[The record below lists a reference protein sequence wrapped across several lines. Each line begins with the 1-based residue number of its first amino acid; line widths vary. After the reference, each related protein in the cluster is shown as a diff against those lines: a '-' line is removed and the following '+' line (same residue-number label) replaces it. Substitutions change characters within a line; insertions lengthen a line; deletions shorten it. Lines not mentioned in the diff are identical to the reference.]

1 MSDFHVIP
9 ALAQTLL
16 GHSREDLCA
25 IASGLGQP
33 AYRGNQ
39 IADWLYAGK
48 CATVDEMSNLPKGF
62 RAKLA
67 ERARVGTPEVVAAT
81 EAPDRTTKF
90 LLDFDGVRVE
100 TVLLPSDD
108 RVSVCVSS
116 QVGCAAGCTFCATAT
131 LGMTRNLTA
140 GEIVAQVLVA
150 SRALEAAP
158 WYALQLPGACAVNH
172 VVYMGMGE
180 PLWNLENVVR
190 SIRLLN
196 EELGIG
202 MRGITVSTVGIPDEI
217 RRLANYNLQITL
229 AVSLHAGTEETRQAL
244 VPVGRKYSINEVLDA
259 SRYYFDVTGRR
270 VTYEYVLLG
279 GVNDSPAEAMALAR
293 RISGVPAH
301 VNLIPWNTVD
311 SRGTFKPP
319 RRDDIRR
326 FRGVLEYAG
335 IAVTQRRERGQ
346 GIAAACG
353 QLAGSQ

>member
-1 MSDFHVIP
+1 MSDFTVISAP
-9 ALAQTLL
+9 GQTLL
-16 GHSREDLCA
+16 GHSRDELRA
-25 IASGLGQP
+25 LAERMGQP
-33 AYRGNQ
+33 AYRGSQ
-39 IADWLYAGK
+39 IADWLYTGK
-48 CATVDEMSNLPKGF
+48 CPSVAEMNNLPKGF

-116 QVGCAAGCTFCATAT
+116 QVGCAAGCAFCATAT
-131 LGMTRNLTA
+131 LGFARNLTA

-150 SRALEAAP
+150 GRGLEAAP
-158 WYALQLPGACAVNH
+158 WYALQPPAARAVNH
-172 VVYMGMGE
+172 VVFMGMGE
-180 PLWNLENVVR
+180 PLWNLENVVK

-229 AVSLHAGTEETRQAL
+229 AVSLHAGKEETRQAL
-244 VPVGRKYSINEVLDA
+244 VPVGRKYTINEVLDA
-259 SRYYFDVTGRR
+259 SRLYFDVTGRR

-279 GVNDSPAEAMALAR
+279 GVNDSPEEAKALAD
-293 RISGVPAH
+293 RISGAPAH
-301 VNLIPWNTVD
+301 VNLIPWNPAD
-311 SRGTFKPP
+311 SRGKFEPP

-326 FRGVLEYAG
+326 FRAVLEYAG

-346 GIAAACG
+346 GIDAACG

>member
-1 MSDFHVIP
+1 MSDFPVIS

-16 GHSREDLCA
+16 GHSREDLCKMA
-25 IASGLGQP
+25 AALGQP

-48 CATVDEMSNLPKGF
+48 CASIDEMSNLPKGF

-81 EAPDRTTKF
+81 GAPDRTAKF

-131 LGMTRNLTA
+131 LGLTRNLSA

-150 SRALEAAP
+150 ARALESAP
-158 WYALQLPGACAVNH
+158 WYASQQPGARAVNH

-180 PLWNLENVVR
+180 PLWNLENVVK

-196 EELGIG
+196 EEVGIG

-217 RRLANYNLQITL
+217 RRLADYNLQITL

-244 VPVGRKYSINEVLDA
+244 VPVGRKFPLNQVLEA

-270 VTYEYVLLG
+270 VTYEYVLLK
-279 GVNDSPAEAMALAR
+279 GVNDSPEEAFALAN

-301 VNLIPWNTVD
+301 VNLIPWNPAE
-311 SRGTFKPP
+311 SRGSFERP
-319 RRDDIRR
+319 RGDDIRR
-326 FRGVLEYAG
+326 FRAVLERAG
-335 IAVTQRRERGQ
+335 VAVTQRRERGQ

-353 QLAGSQ
+353 QLAGSR